1 MNIKKKNLP
10 RKLNSPSSWRLKPPL
25 YNDPLKFVVRFLS
38 SLKYRNSVDN
48 WCKHERQSL
57 ISPDFVEIRENSEK
71 RRYKYCNKVTKAFFD
86 LIERINCTRIHFIRT
101 ISFLDA
107 RWHFTFYILHFL
119 QNKNKTLGTKYVLS
133 TG

>member
-1 MNIKKKNLP
+1 MMFARINNFGKMMFTGEYK
-10 RKLNSPSSWRLKPPL
+10 
-25 YNDPLKFVVRFLS
+25 
-38 SLKYRNSVDN
+38 
-48 WCKHERQSL
+48 Q
-57 ISPDFVEIRENSEK
+57 VEIIAR
-71 RRYKYCNKVTKAFFD
+71 
-86 LIERINCTRIHFIRT
+86 FIART